1 MLKVFPKRPLSQQA
15 SANRCFSE
23 GAAQLA
29 FTQDLLFPILPPAS
43 CKHVRCPR
51 TEHKHL
57 GATSGCGWWPWP
69 AASPQGSP
77 VLCRGHNQLLSLG
90 AQCTLTGCVCRS
102 LVIILW
108 HHRLLVGSQRARSR
122 YQDFSKF
129 TKMKLF
135 CSFALGFVTSSCPSK
150 QSLQEPLKD

>member
-1 MLKVFPKRPLSQQA
+1 M
-15 SANRCFSE
+15 
-23 GAAQLA
+23 
-29 FTQDLLFPILPPAS
+29 
-43 CKHVRCPR
+43 
-51 TEHKHL
+51 
-57 GATSGCGWWPWP
+57 
-69 AASPQGSP
+69 
-77 VLCRGHNQLLSLG
+77 
-90 AQCTLTGCVCRS
+90 
-102 LVIILW
+102 IILW